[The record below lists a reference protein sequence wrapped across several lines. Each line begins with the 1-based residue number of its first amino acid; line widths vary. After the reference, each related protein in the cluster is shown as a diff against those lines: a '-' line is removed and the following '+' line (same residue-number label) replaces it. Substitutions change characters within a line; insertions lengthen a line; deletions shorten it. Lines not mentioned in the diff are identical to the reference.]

1 MWYAWHIRCGDQ
13 DQDVPVYPV
22 TVGGGAAD
30 GRRVQ
35 VSDFFIFNSTMLG
48 AKTRLPQVS
57 IKLTGGRGNGYE
69 LCSFIFGENR

>member
-22 TVGGGAAD
+22 TAGGD

-35 VSDFFIFNSTMLG
+35 ASDFLYFQFND
-48 AKTRLPQVS
+48 V
-57 IKLTGGRGNGYE
+57 GGKKPFAPGIN
-69 LCSFIFGENR
+69 

>member
-35 VSDFFIFNSTMLG
+35 ASDFLYFQFND
-48 AKTRLPQVS
+48 V
-57 IKLTGGRGNGYE
+57 GGKKQFAPGIN
-69 LCSFIFGENR
+69 